1 LDLSPF
7 SAAKLPPIG
16 RWVALLT
23 FGGALIGYPLFLWL
37 DPLAIFHGVF
47 TLCHDP
53 TSVAGH
59 VSAVMLA
66 AILSISLLLPGA
78 WCTRLCP
85 LGATQDLLALP
96 QRLFRRTTSPSEQ
109 PPVDRKWFT
118 ARRSFFSAAFGTLC
132 LALGARCA
140 DTASTR
146 SRRVRPGLLRPP
158 GSIDEARFNGACIRC
173 GNCVRACPA
182 EIIRPD
188 SGIGG
193 IAGFLGPM
201 ISFAE
206 DYCREDCHRCTQ
218 VCPSGS
224 IAQLTLEEK
233 NKAPI
238 GLAKLEASFCLLWDD
253 RECDICA
260 RVCPFQAITIVWNPE
275 EYVALPKVDTDK
287 CPGCGACQV
296 MCPGTN
302 EWERQN
308 SETPIP
314 IRKAIEVV

>member
-1 LDLSPF
+1 
-7 SAAKLPPIG
+7 
-16 RWVALLT
+16 V
-23 FGGALIGYPLFLWL
+23 

-53 TSVAGH
+53 SSLAGQ
-59 VSAVMLA
+59 VSAVMLG

-96 QRLFRRTTSPSEQ
+96 QRLFRRKTSPTDQ
-109 PPVDRKWFT
+109 PRADHKWFT

-140 DTASTR
+140 ETASTR
-146 SRRVRPGLLRPP
+146 SRRGRPGLLRPP
-158 GSIDEARFNGACIRC
+158 GSIDEARFVGACIRC
-173 GNCVRACPA
+173 GNCVRVCPPG
-182 EIIRPD
+182 IIRPD
-188 SGIGG
+188 LGSGG
-193 IAGFLGPM
+193 IAGFLAPM
-201 ISFAE
+201 VSFAE
-206 DYCREDCHRCTQ
+206 KYCQEDCHRCTQ

-224 IAQLTLEEK
+224 IAQLTLEQK

-238 GLAKLEASFCLLWDD
+238 GLAKLEPSLCLLWDD

-260 RVCPFQAITIVWNPE
+260 RVCPFQAISIVWNQE
-275 EYVALPKVDTDK
+275 EYVALPKVHSDK
-287 CPGCGACQV
+287 CPGCGACEV

-308 SETPIP
+308 SDTPIP
-314 IRKAIEVV
+314 VRKAIEVV